1 MNNYNVPQ
9 LLTSFDKHGIIV
21 GITGSGK
28 SYFSSWFSNSKNK
41 IDTRVLYITAKSETE
56 EFLQNFN
63 TVVEDVTDALKVFTS
78 GVESVFLKLDYMAQ
92 DDLFIAL
99 ERVESYADELIRRDL
114 FVPMTVVI
122 DEISLMVKHKL
133 ENSPATQ
140 AIGRAAATWR
150 SKNIQIIGI
159 SQRIAH
165 IPSTLT
171 TQAEHH
177 IIFNFNESERR
188 YLESLYGKK
197 MVNRI
202 TEVVRNDKYRF
213 VEITGNDLISFNKV
227 SI

>member
-21 GITGSGK
+21 GMTGSGK

>member
-1 MNNYNVPQ
+1 MNNYNVPN
-9 LLTSFDKHGIIV
+9 LLTSFDKHGVIV

-28 SYFSSWFSNSKNK
+28 SYFSSWFAQSKK
-41 IDTRVLYITAKSETE
+41 KVDTRVLYITAKAETK
-56 EFLQNFN
+56 EFLDTFD
-63 TVVEDVTDALKVFTS
+63 VIAKDVTEALSEFTDD
-78 GVESVFLKLDYMAQ
+78 VTSVFLQLDYMAQ

-99 ERVESYADELIRRDL
+99 ERVESYADELVSRDL
-114 FVPMTVVI
+114 FVPMTVII

-188 YLESLYGKK
+188 YLDNLYGKNI
-197 MVNRI
+197 VNRI

-227 SI
+227 RI

>member
-1 MNNYNVPQ
+1 MNNYNIPN

-28 SYFSSWFSNSKNK
+28 SYFSSWFTASKKK
-41 IDTRVLYITAKSETE
+41 IDTRVLYISAKAETD
-56 EFLQNFN
+56 EFLENFDEITESVN
-63 TVVEDVTDALKVFTS
+63 YALKMFT
-78 GVESVFLKLDYMAQ
+78 EDINSVFLQLDYMAQ
-92 DDLFIAL
+92 EDLFIAL
-99 ERVESYADELIRRDL
+99 EKVENYADELIKRDL
-114 FVPMTVVI
+114 FIPMTVII

-133 ENSPATQ
+133 ESSPATQ
-140 AIGRAAATWR
+140 SIGRAAATWR
-150 SKNIQIIGI
+150 SKNLQIIGI

-188 YLESLYGKK
+188 YLENLYGKK

-202 TEVVRNDKYRF
+202 TEVVRNDEYRF
-213 VEITGNDLISFNKV
+213 VEISGNDLISFNKV
-227 SI
+227 TI

>member
-1 MNNYNVPQ
+1 MNNYNIPK
-9 LLTSFDKHGIIV
+9 LLTNFDKHGIIV

-28 SYFSSWFSNSKNK
+28 SYFSSWFTASKRK
-41 IDTRVLYITAKSETE
+41 INTRVLYISAKAETE
-56 EFLQNFN
+56 EFLTAFDAV
-63 TVVEDVTDALKVFTS
+63 TDDVTEGLKIFTNDVS
-78 GVESVFLKLDYMAQ
+78 SVFLQLDYMAQ
-92 DDLFIAL
+92 DELFIAL
-99 ERVESYADELIRRDL
+99 EKVEKYSDELMKRDL
-114 FVPMTVVI
+114 FVPMTVII

-133 ENSPATQ
+133 ESSPATQ
-140 AIGRAAATWR
+140 SIGRAAATWR
-150 SKNIQIIGI
+150 SKNLQIIGI

-188 YLESLYGKK
+188 YLENLYCKK

-202 TEVVRNDKYRF
+202 AEVVRNDEYRF

-227 SI
+227 TI